1 MLNRRDFIQNSMLTG
16 IGITLGG
23 PTDMINQNLKNE
35 DVAFIPAGSND
46 KVQDEAYW
54 KQIRGMFQTT
64 DDFINLENGYFS
76 PQPKTT
82 LAFHQAREQYVNTRT
97 SWFMRREQEAAIS
110 SARNELAAFL
120 GCVPNEL
127 ALTRNTTE
135 SMNILTSGY
144 PWKAGDE
151 IIIGNQDYGSMV
163 SAFHQ
168 VSRRYGVI
176 IKVAQVPMHPMSEAE
191 VVNAYSSLFTKRT
204 KLVHLTHMIHLT
216 GQIIPVTQIAVRA
229 KGAGIEVS
237 VDVAHSVA
245 HVQFN
250 ILELEADY
258 VAGSLHKWLCNPL
271 GAGFLWVK
279 QERIRNLYPLM
290 ADEEFLDND
299 IRKFEH
305 QGTRP
310 LQTLDTIKESI
321 RFHKTIGGE
330 LKQNRLR
337 YLMRYWVNKVVMT
350 PGIKINTPYNNV
362 NQHGA
367 IGNIAIDGYTP
378 EALADKLLSD
388 YKIFTVAINHDI
400 VKGVRITPH
409 IYNSLEELDK
419 LVVALNEI
427 ANKK

>member
-1 MLNRRDFIQNSMLTG
+1 MINRRDFIQNSMLTG

-23 PTDMINQNLKNE
+23 PTDIVSPNSNEEVSSMIPL
-35 DVAFIPAGSND
+35 GSND

-54 KQIRGMFQTT
+54 KQIRGLFQIP

-82 LAFHQAREQYVNTRT
+82 MAFHQAREQYINTRT
-97 SWFMRREQEAAIS
+97 SWFMRKEQEATLT
-110 SARNELAAFL
+110 SARNELAGFL

-127 ALTRNTTE
+127 AITRNTTE

-176 IKVAQVPMHPMSEAE
+176 IKVAQVPMHPMSEE
-191 VVNAYSSLFTKRT
+191 EIVNAYSSLFTNRT
-204 KLVHLTHMIHLT
+204 KLVHLTHLINLT

-279 QERIRNLYPLM
+279 QERIRNLYPLL

-321 RFHKTIGGE
+321 RFHQTIGGE

-350 PGIKINTPYNNV
+350 PGIKINTPYNNI

-367 IGNIAIDGYTP
+367 IGNVAIDGYTP